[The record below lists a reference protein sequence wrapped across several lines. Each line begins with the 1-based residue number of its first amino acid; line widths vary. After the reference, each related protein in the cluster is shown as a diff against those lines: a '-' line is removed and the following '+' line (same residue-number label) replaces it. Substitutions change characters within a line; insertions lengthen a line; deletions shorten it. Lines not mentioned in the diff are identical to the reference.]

1 MKQPT
6 IDKAVKELEDYFGG
20 VEHKFTEGT
29 KKFVTSIITHVYDGG
44 HCDGY
49 AARIYDEIEQQDNQ
63 MSAIE
68 DC

>member
-6 IDKAVKELEDYFGG
+6 IDKALKALEEYFNREG
-20 VEHKFTEGT
+20 FNEGT
-29 KKFVTSIITHVYDGG
+29 KKYVTSILNDVYDGG